1 MNGVAFAIAAMM
13 AAVSAQPRDPAIT
26 DRVDLVEINHYY
38 DPQGRLVFDQV
49 IFYEWSSKNAR
60 FDVVAWRLLKT
71 PAQVPTRDWKRGG
84 YVTSWRDGDVLRQVR
99 STQRRET
106 WTQHDP
112 ELVERDYLPRELR
125 RGLSRQLAER

>member
-1 MNGVAFAIAAMM
+1 M
-13 AAVSAQPRDPAIT
+13 T

-38 DPQGRLVFDQV
+38 DAQGRLVFDQV

-84 YVTSWRDGDVLRQVR
+84 YVTSWRDGEVLREVR
-99 STQRRET
+99 SIQRRET

-112 ELVERDYLPRELR
+112 ELIERDYLPRELR